1 MQARQQLQQLEQTL
15 NTVIVGKQQTIRLVL
30 VCLLARG
37 HLLLEDLPGSGKTT
51 LAKALAKLTGLDNNR
66 VQFTADMLPADIT
79 GALIYQP
86 ATQKFVLQRGPVF
99 SDILLADE
107 INRASP
113 KCQSALL
120 EAMEE
125 RQVSIEGK
133 TLPLSSA
140 FFVIATQNPSEQ
152 YGTYPLPESQLDRF
166 LFRLSLGYMDTESEI
181 AVLSGQSRGELLAS
195 LTAVVSADALEN
207 YRQQVTAVTVS
218 PAIAKYVQALLQ
230 ASRDSDAFVHGLST
244 RAGLALVRAAQA
256 FAFVAGEKAVFPE
269 HVQAVF
275 PAIATHRLPT
285 QAGNSRAHTTL
296 IQQLLDETVI
306 AL

>member
-1 MQARQQLQQLEQTL
+1 MQSLQQLEQAL
-15 NTVIVGKQQTIRLVL
+15 NHIIVGKSAQVRLAI

-51 LAKALAKLTGLDNNR
+51 LAKAIAKLTGLETKR
-66 VQFTADMLPADIT
+66 IQFTADMLPSDIT

-86 ATQKFVLQRGPVF
+86 ATQQFKLQKGPVF
-99 SDILLADE
+99 TNILLADE

-133 TLPLSSA
+133 TLSLDNP
-140 FFVIATQNPSEQ
+140 FFVIATQNPTEQ

-166 LFRLSLGYMDTESEI
+166 LFRISLGYMDKASEI
-181 AVLSGQSRGELLAS
+181 AVLSGQNRAQMLANLSPVMTESELLDYQQQI
-195 LTAVVSADALEN
+195 TAVHVSEPI
-207 YRQQVTAVTVS
+207 AVY
-218 PAIAKYVQALLQ
+218 IQALLQ
-230 ASRDSDAFVHGLST
+230 ASRESEVFLHGLST
-244 RAGLALVRAAQA
+244 RSGMALVRAAQA
-256 FAFVAGEKAVFPE
+256 YAFIHQEKTVYPE

-275 PAIATHRLPT
+275 PYVATHRLTPKGGS
-285 QAGNSRAHTTL
+285 QDSRDYLVKTL
-296 IQQLLDETVI
+296 MEQVRI